1 MPENLTFFDAA
12 TAGSVFKSAW
22 GIISA
27 NFVGIAVLIGAF
39 VGSSL
44 KKGTFISSYQVA
56 LTRDS
61 GRKNFRF
68 FRPATL
74 AGGLMV
80 CPPLNY

>member
-39 VGSSL
+39 VGL
-44 KKGTFISSYQVA
+44 GIAGKAINAGMKGKV
-56 LTRDS
+56 
-61 GRKNFRF
+61 K
-68 FRPATL
+68 
-74 AGGLMV
+74 V
-80 CPPLNY
+80 K